1 MKRILFLLTLFSAI
15 LPMAAQN
22 TLNVHQKDGQ
32 IISFGFEEKPVV
44 TFTDNELVVTS
55 TKAEARYQLATVAKF
70 TFDVEG
76 TAVEGIKDDVRTAAI
91 SLDEYVVF
99 LTGAKPEITV
109 RLIASDG
116 KVLQSYKTDRNG
128 YVQFSIADLP
138 EGTYIISSE
147 SLNVKILKK

>member
-1 MKRILFLLTLFSAI
+1 
-15 LPMAAQN
+15 MAAQN

-91 SLDEYVVF
+91 SLDEYVVS

>member
-1 MKRILFLLTLFSAI
+1 MKRILFLLILFSAI

-55 TKAEARYQLATVAKF
+55 TKSEARYQLAAVAKF

-91 SLDEYVVF
+91 SLDEYVVS

>member
-1 MKRILFLLTLFSAI
+1 MKRILFLLTLFLAV
-15 LPMAAQN
+15 LPVAAQN
-22 TLNVHQKDGQ
+22 TLIVHQKDGQ
-32 IISFGFEEKPVV
+32 TFSFGFEEKPVV

-55 TKAEARYQLATVAKF
+55 TMAEARFQLAEVVKF
-70 TFDVEG
+70 TFDDEG
-76 TAVEGIKDDVRTAAI
+76 TAVEGIKDDGRKAAI
-91 SLDEYVVF
+91 SLDEYTVS

-128 YVQFSIADLP
+128 SVQFSIAELP

-147 SLNVKILKK
+147 GLNVKILKK